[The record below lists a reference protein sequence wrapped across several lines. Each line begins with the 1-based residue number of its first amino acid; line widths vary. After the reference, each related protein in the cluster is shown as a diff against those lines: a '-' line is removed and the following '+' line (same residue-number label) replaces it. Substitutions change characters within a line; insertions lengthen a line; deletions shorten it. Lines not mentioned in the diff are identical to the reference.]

1 MPLRLPENETYKAV
15 LAVLLGRDGLRKNCG
30 MTVRKL
36 TDSDKHNILNLY
48 RKPGETTST
57 LADRYGV
64 SNSTISR
71 LLKSTLPE
79 DEYEA
84 LIASKR
90 AARTYYSDATQTP
103 LFTDIEPDVSVA
115 EPLVEVEPSQEPAE
129 STPAPKRL
137 TQPDA
142 ASSPESL
149 TQTAETQLEL
159 LEIPAPI
166 PAPIL
171 SPSNQN
177 SDSNRIRP
185 PQLLNPQPLKI
196 AVPSPS
202 QLDEDSGAQAS
213 AVAQMLG
220 EDLLD
225 ESEEELT
232 DLDDDDDEDLE
243 DDDEDYLDEDTSPIV
258 KRQLP
263 AQTLVQVLPL
273 TEASLP
279 KTCYLVI
286 DRASELITRPLRDF
300 GELGQIPTQEVQ
312 QRTLPVFDNHRVAR
326 RFSTK
331 RDRVIKI
338 PDSKMLQKT
347 RSHLQAKG
355 ITLLL
360 VDGQVYSLSLTSP

>member
-1 MPLRLPENETYKAV
+1 
-15 LAVLLGRDGLRKNCG
+15 

-36 TDSDKHNILNLY
+36 TDSDKHDILNLY

-57 LADRYGV
+57 LAERYGV

-90 AARTYYSDATQTP
+90 AARTYYPDATQTP
-103 LFTDIEPDVSVA
+103 LFTALEPDVSVA
-115 EPLVEVEPSQEPAE
+115 EPLVEVEPSQETAE
-129 STPAPKRL
+129 STPVPKRL
-137 TQPDA
+137 TQPDT

-159 LEIPAPI
+159 LDIPAPV
-166 PAPIL
+166 PAPNP
-171 SPSNQN
+171 SPFNQD
-177 SDSNRIRP
+177 SDSKRIRP

-232 DLDDDDDEDLE
+232 DLDDDDEDLE
-243 DDDEDYLDEDTSPIV
+243 DDDEDYLDEDTPIV

-273 TEASLP
+273 SEATLP
-279 KTCYLVI
+279 KICYLVI

-300 GELGQIPTQEVQ
+300 GDLGQIPTQEVQ